1 MARKTKNEKIR
12 EYGLSFSLTVKQ
24 IKDYIRSATEAV
36 NRTIRKKGSGVHQ
49 LDVMLEHIREKAV
62 AARQLKKY
70 GTKIQGI
77 GYGFKGKRK
86 AELLEQAQSLQSY
99 LKQYSSLK
107 TKGDFV
113 SEQEKRAYENAVKTL
128 GEMSL
133 QEYRWVRDLLS
144 DIKKDFGKKYES
156 KDVYEDIK
164 NYYDDLGHTKFLDII
179 RDVYT
184 STQGNGLTKSQFRN
198 VVRERLE
205 IELEVQYKL
214 KKGLLDMKPSDYV
227 KQNLAKRVKE
237 KININLSM
245 E

>member
-49 LDVMLEHIREKAV
+49 LDVMLEHIREQAV
-62 AARQLKKY
+62 AVRQLKKY
-70 GTKIQGI
+70 GSKIQGI

-99 LKQYSSLK
+99 LRQYSALK
-107 TKGDFV
+107 SKGDFV

-156 KDVYEDIK
+156 KEAYEDIK

-184 STQGNGLTKSQFRN
+184 SVQGNGLTKSQFRN

-214 KKGLLDMKPSDYV
+214 KKGLLDMKPEDYV
-227 KQNLAKRVKE
+227 KQQLTKRVKE
-237 KININLSM
+237 KFNIEL